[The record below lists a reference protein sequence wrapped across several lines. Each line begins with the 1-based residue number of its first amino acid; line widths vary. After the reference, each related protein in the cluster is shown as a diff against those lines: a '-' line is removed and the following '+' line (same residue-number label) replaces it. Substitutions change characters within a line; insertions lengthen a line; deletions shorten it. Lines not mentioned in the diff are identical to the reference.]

1 MRLSVSLISLLYLAS
16 AADIKTVLL
25 NECCGVSVDNI
36 PRLDRGEALGKL
48 VDTGDDRDLA
58 LMGAVRLSV
67 PKQVFL
73 NWYRK
78 VENYKS
84 SPMVGEAVRLHTP
97 PRPADFEKFTI
108 DPNDLKALKSCVP
121 GKCGVKLSAEEIA
134 RGQKE
139 LDWSAPNVAA
149 RAEAM
154 LREILLKHATAY
166 MLRGDEALPK
176 YQDRPQTLDTGQV
189 FLQLLQGSPYI
200 RSVSPEL
207 ATRLQHYPGMAQ
219 HYPGMA
225 SPHPDEE
232 MFYCTRERYGFG
244 LKPLLNMTHVII
256 QQPSPDVAV
265 IVAKQIW
272 ASHYYDGS
280 LAVTVL
286 IDAHPGTYLIY
297 INRSRIDLLRRSGFK
312 RALVNR
318 FAPGTTRK
326 EVLALKRTVEQSAE
340 AKATGN

>member
-1 MRLSVSLISLLYLAS
+1 MRLTVTLISLLCLAS

-48 VDTGDDRDLA
+48 VETGDDRDLA

-97 PRPADFEKFTI
+97 PRPADFEKFII
-108 DPNDLKALKSCVP
+108 DPNEFKALKLCVP
-121 GKCGVKLSAEEIA
+121 GKCSVKLSAAEIA
-134 RGQKE
+134 RGQRE

-154 LREILLKHATAY
+154 LREILREHATAY
-166 MLRGDEALPK
+166 MQRGDEALPK
-176 YQDRPQTLDTGQV
+176 YQDRPETLDARQV

-200 RSVSPEL
+200 RTVSPEL
-207 ATRLQHYPGMAQ
+207 ATRLQHYSGI
-219 HYPGMA
+219 GK
-225 SPHPDEE
+225 PHPDEE

-244 LKPLLNMTHVII
+244 LKPLLNMTHVVIH
-256 QQPSPDVAV
+256 QPSPDVAV

-280 LAVTVL
+280 LAITVL
-286 IDAHPGTYLIY
+286 VDAHPGTYLIY
-297 INRSRIDLLRRSGFK
+297 INRSRIDLLQRSGFK

-318 FAPGTTRK
+318 FAPGATRK

-340 AKATGN
+340 AKAFGN

>member
-1 MRLSVSLISLLYLAS
+1 MRLTVTLISLLCLAA
-16 AADIKTVLL
+16 AADIKIVLL

-48 VDTGDDRDLA
+48 VETGDDRDLA
-58 LMGAVRLSV
+58 LMGAVRLAV
-67 PKQVFL
+67 PKEVFL

-97 PRPADFEKFTI
+97 PLLADFEKFTI
-108 DPNDLKALKSCVP
+108 DPNEFKALRSCVP
-121 GKCGVKLSAEEIA
+121 GKCSVKLSAAEIV

-139 LDWSAPNVAA
+139 LAWSAPNIAVQIQ
-149 RAEAM
+149 AM
-154 LREILLKHATAY
+154 LRDILLQHASSY
-166 MLRGDEALPK
+166 MQRGDEALPK
-176 YQDRPQTLDTGQV
+176 YQDRPETLDTRRV

-200 RSVSPEL
+200 RNVSPEL
-207 ATRLQHYPGMAQ
+207 ATRLRYYPGI
-219 HYPGMA
+219 GK
-225 SPHPDEE
+225 PHPDEE

-244 LKPLLNMTHVII
+244 LKPLLNLTHVII
-256 QQPSPDVAV
+256 HQPSPDVAV

-280 LAVTVL
+280 LAITVL
-286 IDAHPGTYLIY
+286 VDAHPGTYLIY
-297 INRSRIDLLRRSGFK
+297 INRSRIDLLRSSGFK

-318 FAPGTTRK
+318 FAPGSTRK

-340 AKATGN
+340 AKAGGN

>member
-1 MRLSVSLISLLYLAS
+1 MRLTVTLISLLCLAS
-16 AADIKTVLL
+16 AADVKTVLL
-25 NECCGVSVDNI
+25 NECCGVSVDHI
-36 PRLDRGEALGKL
+36 PRLDKGEALGKL
-48 VDTGDDRDLA
+48 VATGDDRDLA

-108 DPNDLKALKSCVP
+108 DPHEFKALKSCVP
-121 GKCGVKLSAEEIA
+121 GQCGLKLSAQEIT

-149 RAEAM
+149 RAEAL
-154 LREILLKHATAY
+154 LRKILLEHATAY
-166 MLRGDEALPK
+166 MQRGDEALPK
-176 YQDRPQTLDTGQV
+176 YQDRPETLDTRQV
-189 FLQLLQGSPYI
+189 FLQLLQGSPYF
-200 RSVSPEL
+200 RSLSPAL
-207 ATRLQHYPGMAQ
+207 ATRLQHYPGVG
-219 HYPGMA
+219 P
-225 SPHPDEE
+225 SPSDDEL
-232 MFYCTRERYGFG
+232 FYCTREQYGFG
-244 LKPLLNMTHVII
+244 LKPLLNLTHVII
-256 QQPSPDVAV
+256 HHPSPDVAV

-280 LAVTVL
+280 LALTVL
-286 IDAHPGTYLIY
+286 VDAHPGTYLIY

-326 EVLALKRTVEQSAE
+326 AVLALKRTVEQSAE
-340 AKATGN
+340 AKAAGY